1 MAYTKSAAHYDQILL
16 DGVDV
21 SNAFNEFG
29 RTGENETLDATG
41 FSATGNAETVPGPTT
56 AGFTGQ
62 VLYGPQIE
70 AILWPLFEDKTIVE
84 VAWQPDGLVTL
95 ATPFQTHV
103 GNCYLNQLDVT
114 DTKGGVRT
122 ATVRFDPADATGI
135 NLTTST

>member
-1 MAYTKSAAHYDQILL
+1 MAYTKSAAHYDQILI

-41 FSATGNAETVPGPTT
+41 FSASGNAETVPGATT
-56 AGFTGQ
+56 AGFTGT
-62 VLYGPQIE
+62 VRYGPEIE
-70 AILWPLFEDKTIVE
+70 AILWPLFEDRTICE
-84 VAWQPDGLVTL
+84 VAWQPDGLIVSGG
-95 ATPFQTHV
+95 FQTHI

-114 DTKGGVRT
+114 DTKGAVRS